1 MDIKLFIIGKGTI
14 SYEMI
19 TRFDSLD
26 IEPKQEF
33 FYIEQFY
40 LRITGDIISEEEY
53 EAVKKLYLTMK
64 IENLGELNML
74 YEIH

>member
-1 MDIKLFIIGKGTI
+1 MGKGTI

>member
-1 MDIKLFIIGKGTI
+1 MGKGTI

-26 IEPKQEF
+26 IEHKQQF

>member
-1 MDIKLFIIGKGTI
+1 MGKGTI

-74 YEIH
+74 YDIH

>member
-1 MDIKLFIIGKGTI
+1 MGKGTI

-26 IEPKQEF
+26 MEPKQEF

-40 LRITGDIISEEEY
+40 LRITGHIISEEEY

>member
-1 MDIKLFIIGKGTI
+1 MGKGTI

-26 IEPKQEF
+26 IEPKQEI

>member
-1 MDIKLFIIGKGTI
+1 MGKGTI

-53 EAVKKLYLTMK
+53 EAVEKLYLTMK

>member
-1 MDIKLFIIGKGTI
+1 MGKGTI

-40 LRITGDIISEEEY
+40 LRITGDIISEKEY

>member
-1 MDIKLFIIGKGTI
+1 MGKGTI

-40 LRITGDIISEEEY
+40 LRIAGDIFSEEEY

>member
-1 MDIKLFIIGKGTI
+1 MGKGTI

-74 YEIH
+74 YEIY

>member
-1 MDIKLFIIGKGTI
+1 MGKGTI

-40 LRITGDIISEEEY
+40 LRIASDIISEEEY

>member
-1 MDIKLFIIGKGTI
+1 MGKGTI

-26 IEPKQEF
+26 IEPKQEI

-53 EAVKKLYLTMK
+53 EAVKKLYLTIK

-74 YEIH
+74 DEIH